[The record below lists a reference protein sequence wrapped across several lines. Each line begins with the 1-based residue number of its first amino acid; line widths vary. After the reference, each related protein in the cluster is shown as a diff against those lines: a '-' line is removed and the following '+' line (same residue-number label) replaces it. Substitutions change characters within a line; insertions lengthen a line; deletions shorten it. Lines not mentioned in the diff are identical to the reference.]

1 MSADKSGV
9 EKVLEG
15 SLFGYGHWFEPID
28 KAFGT
33 TLEQQPGSETPSGP
47 VEKPKGRGRP
57 RKAQNNDDAGK
68 DKRRAQIRSA
78 QKKYRERKERATASQ
93 EQRCDELLR
102 VISDISMELEEL
114 LKVACATGAMD
125 TDDDLGEKLRRTAS
139 CYDSAIER
147 PCIDPEL
154 RLLRTK
160 SRQRRGNSR
169 PDTLSPPTDDE
180 ATPQPQH
187 APLNRDDS
195 APSTSTPNTLREWR
209 ETTHLIELD
218 LGRVSDS
225 SLIQSF
231 VPHPGRK
238 KALGAKMMLDLIKQ
252 RQADLK
258 AGRRSKPV
266 TAQDVDFTQRDS
278 DGVLAEPLKFGSQG

>member
-9 EKVLEG
+9 EKVLDG

-33 TLEQQPGSETPSGP
+33 TLEPQPQPGPEASSEP

-57 RKAQNNDDAGK
+57 RKSRNNDDAARE
-68 DKRRAQIRSA
+68 KRRAQIRSA
-78 QKKYRERKERATASQ
+78 QKTYRERKERATASQ

-102 VISDISMELEEL
+102 VISDISAELEEL
-114 LKVACATGAMD
+114 LQVACATGAID
-125 TDDDLGEKLRRTAS
+125 RNDALGEKLRHTAS

-147 PCIDPEL
+147 PCIDPKL

-160 SRQRRGNSR
+160 SRQKRENNR
-169 PDTLSPPTDDE
+169 PDTLGPPTDDE
-180 ATPQPQH
+180 ATPQPQSS
-187 APLNRDDS
+187 PTRRDDS
-195 APSTSTPNTLREWR
+195 ALSTLWSWR
-209 ETTHLIELD
+209 EIPHRMDLD

-231 VPHPGRK
+231 RPHPGRK
-238 KALGAKMMLDLIKQ
+238 TALGAKTMLDLIKQ

-258 AGRRSKPV
+258 AGRPSQPV
-266 TAQDVDFTQRDS
+266 TAKDIEFTQRNSNGDL
-278 DGVLAEPLKFGSQG
+278 GEPLKFGGHGS